1 VPSTGRYVYFKYQCP
16 SPPKYNH
23 DLFVGTQSKAAKAV
37 RLFHQ
42 SLSSGDKIVVA
53 RLLAKD
59 VIIFE
64 GGGIERSAKEYVKR
78 HMLSDMK
85 YLAAVEI
92 TQIEHQVFTNGD
104 IAYSISRS
112 STQGTYNHKK
122 IDYITLET
130 MTLKNTDSGWK
141 ITHIHWSK

>member
-1 VPSTGRYVYFKYQCP
+1 LR
-16 SPPKYNH
+16 
-23 DLFVGTQSKAAKAV
+23 A
-37 RLFHQ
+37 
-42 SLSSGDKIVVA
+42 GDKIVVA

-64 GGGIERSAKEYVKR
+64 GGGVERSVEEYAKR
-78 HMLSDMK
+78 HMLLDMQH
-85 YLAAVEI
+85 LAAVEI
-92 TQIEHQVFTNGD
+92 TQLEHQVFTNGD

-112 STQGTYNHKK
+112 KTHGTYNDKN

-141 ITHIHWSK
+141 LRISTSQSKPLIRS